1 VSLRITEIRYTRQMI
16 HCNYCD
22 RRLCPH
28 GWFTSWQRAEEWA
41 REKGWS
47 VWPYGPHSDLLS
59 GGMHVCPACA
69 EKQEGRS

>member
-1 VSLRITEIRYTRQMI
+1 MSLRVTEIRYSRQMI

-22 RRLCPH
+22 QRLCPH

-47 VWPYGPHSDLLS
+47 VWPFTPQSDLLAD
-59 GGMHVCPACA
+59 GIHYCPACA